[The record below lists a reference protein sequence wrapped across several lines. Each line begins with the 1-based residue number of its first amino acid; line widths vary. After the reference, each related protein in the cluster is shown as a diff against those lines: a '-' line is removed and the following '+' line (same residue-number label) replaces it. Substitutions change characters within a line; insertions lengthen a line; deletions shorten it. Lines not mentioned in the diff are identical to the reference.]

1 MPAAPIASAKCG
13 AVGTGSGHRRSG
25 ISPPRATARWCRPG
39 RPSRATSRS
48 SRRLPP
54 DILEEA
60 TLVTNGFSARY
71 GQALSGLI
79 NVVTKDGGDRWRGRA
94 AYETDRPAPDG
105 WDYGLDRAVA
115 EADGPLGRGI
125 RLLAV
130 LDATGRLDA
139 DPVNAPA
146 PLDARDPRRARP
158 WLLPHN
164 SGETYDAAGKLTVP
178 IGSAETR

>member
-1 MPAAPIASAKCG
+1 MPAAPIPSAKCA
-13 AVGTGSGHRRSG
+13 AVGNGSGHRRSG
-25 ISPPRATARWCRPG
+25 PHPPRAPARWGRPG
-39 RPSRATSRS
+39 RPSRFASTGPLGV
-48 SRRLPP
+48 RLPP

-60 TLVTNGFSARY
+60 TLVSNGFSARY

-79 NVVTKDGGDRWRGRA
+79 NVVTKDGGDRWRGCA

-130 LDATGRLDA
+130 LARTGRLDA
-139 DPVNAPA
+139 DPRDAPA
-146 PLDARDPRRARP
+146 P
-158 WLLPHN
+158 PH
-164 SGETYDAAGKLTVP
+164 P
-178 IGSAETR
+178 P